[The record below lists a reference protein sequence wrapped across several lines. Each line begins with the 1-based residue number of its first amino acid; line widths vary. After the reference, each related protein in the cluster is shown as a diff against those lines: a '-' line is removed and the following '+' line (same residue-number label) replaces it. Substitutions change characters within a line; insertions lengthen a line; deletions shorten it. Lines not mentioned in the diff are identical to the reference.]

1 MTLGRGPR
9 GFPVGIT
16 GKSRII
22 AHTRFTTA
30 GTHKYFKPQVDDPED
45 CTVVLRTWAGGGAGD
60 NVPTTGGGGGGF
72 NERAYPYT
80 EIPACMSCVVGA
92 GGTAPSGNGGDSYI
106 DDDVIDVAAT
116 GGTGGSVADGVGG
129 KPAFRHGTS
138 TLFTF
143 DHAPYNGGNGCTTT
157 YTLEQSQGIWG
168 AAGGGGVV
176 TTSQPTSIYGGN
188 GAAFDGV
195 TTYPATAPGGGGS
208 YYSDSGVGKP
218 GEIEIIILRG
228 SHAPIR

>member
-60 NVPTTGGGGGGF
+60 NGPTITGGGGGGF

-80 EIPACMSCVVGA
+80 EIPAYLSCVVGA
-92 GGTAPSGNGGDSYI
+92 GGTAPSGSGGDSYI

-116 GGTGGSVADGVGG
+116 GGTGGSFADGVGG

-143 DHAPYNGGNGCTTT
+143 DHSPYNGGNGDST
-157 YTLEQSQGIWG
+157 YTLEQSQGVWG
-168 AAGGGGVV
+168 AAGGSSVV

-188 GAAFDGV
+188 GAASDGV

-208 YYSDSGVGKP
+208 YLSDSGVGKP

>member
-16 GKSRII
+16 GKSRIV

-45 CTVVLRTWAGGGAGD
+45 CTVVLRTWAGGGGGD
-60 NVPTTGGGGGGF
+60 NVPAFSGGGGGF

-80 EIPACMSCVVGA
+80 DIPACLSCVVGA
-92 GGTAPSGNGGDSYI
+92 GGTAPSGDGGDSYI
-106 DDDVIDVAAT
+106 DDDVIDVGASGGIGAAGFNGS
-116 GGTGGSVADGVGG
+116 GGG
-129 KPAFRHGTS
+129 PAFFFGTS
-138 TLFTF
+138 TLYEVAGPSEYF
-143 DHAPYNGGNGCTTT
+143 GGDGGSTVADGRYAT
-157 YTLEQSQGIWG
+157 WG
-168 AAGGGGVV
+168 GAGGQSNVAV
-176 TTSQPTSIYGGN
+176 DPPKSIYGGN
-188 GAAFDGV
+188 GAGGIGSAA
-195 TTYPATAPGGGGS
+195 PTAPGGGGS
-208 YYSDSGVGKP
+208 YLDGIGTGAP